1 MKHLTRYTLPIL
13 LAGLLGACALVGGG
27 KNGGITI
34 HSPLPTRSA
43 SLAEGPVLPWQL
55 SISHP
60 SAERMIDSA
69 RIAVRPQPNE
79 LQVYRGA
86 MWSMPATDLVET
98 SVLRMLEDS
107 GRLAGVAR
115 SSSGLHSDYRLVM
128 DIRRFEA
135 DYAGQSTP
143 TATIEVSAK
152 LLHSQTQKVVASR
165 TFVERRAADGTA
177 VETVVPAFQTVLDQ
191 ISHAITGWV
200 LSNGQS
206 DHKAVQTSR
215 IP

>member
-1 MKHLTRYTLPIL
+1 MKRLTRYALPIL
-13 LAGLLGACALVGGG
+13 PAGLLGGCALVGGG

-34 HSPLPTRSA
+34 HSPLPTRSMP
-43 SLAEGPVLPWQL
+43 LAEGPVLPWQL
-55 SISHP
+55 SISRP

-86 MWSMPATDLVET
+86 VWSMPATDLVET
-98 SVLRMLEDS
+98 SVLRTLEDS
-107 GRLAGVAR
+107 GRLGGVAR
-115 SSSGLHSDYRLVM
+115 SSSGLHGDYRLVM

-152 LLHSQTQKVVASR
+152 LLHSQSQRVVAAR
-165 TFVERRAADGTA
+165 TFTERAPAGGTA
-177 VETVVPAFQTVLDQ
+177 VAEVVPAFGTALER
-191 ISHAITGWV
+191 ISRDIAGWT
-200 LSNGQS
+200 LQSGQQDRAS
-206 DHKAVQTSR
+206 STR
-215 IP
+215 